1 MDGLGT
7 QRKSCS
13 ILCYTKLVKA
23 LVTDTHNNKLQLLN
37 RSSYVSA
44 RATHKRYK
52 KKQTGFPEFT
62 DFINTDVIKMHQT
75 YTLYKAKCKSHNRG
89 KNVL

>member
-1 MDGLGT
+1 MDGLGA

-23 LVTDTHNNKLQLLN
+23 LITDTHNNKLQSLN
-37 RSSYVSA
+37 RSSHLSA
-44 RATHKRYK
+44 CATHKRRYT

-62 DFINTDVIKMHQT
+62 DFIDTDVIKTHQT
-75 YTLYKAKCKSHNRG
+75 YILDTG
-89 KNVL
+89 KW

>member
-1 MDGLGT
+1 M
-7 QRKSCS
+7 
-13 ILCYTKLVKA
+13 
-23 LVTDTHNNKLQLLN
+23 
-37 RSSYVSA
+37 SA